1 MQINDND
8 NEPARAPWRSAP
20 GKPDAEGSAERPV
33 GTVFRKAAS
42 EQDKKDQNP
51 RRLDAGGDLDERV
64 RATFGAPATAEA
76 ERAGAEAGAKAEAE
90 AEGSEGSEAAK
101 AEAKAEAPHGRD
113 NGAVERDGVDQPT
126 PTPIQAALARIHRKQ
141 ASAPG
146 PAARLRPVPVVG
158 RKPPPG
164 RGLVGSGPI
173 REKKKPPT
181 PKKGRGGPSPSF

>member
-90 AEGSEGSEAAK
+90 AEAEGSEAAK

-113 NGAVERDGVDQPT
+113 NGAVERDGVNQPT

-173 REKKKPPT
+173 REKRKPPT